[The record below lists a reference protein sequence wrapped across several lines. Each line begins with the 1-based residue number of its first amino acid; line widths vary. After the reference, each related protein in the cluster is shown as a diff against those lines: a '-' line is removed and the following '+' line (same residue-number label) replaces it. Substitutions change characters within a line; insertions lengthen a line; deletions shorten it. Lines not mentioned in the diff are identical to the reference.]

1 MTGIVTGATAASVA
15 DTGSVSPGKVFW
27 ATWFGWMLDGFDSS
41 MYSYILVGALTE
53 LLPASGIEASRA
65 NIGLYGG
72 LLFSIFMLGWACSMV
87 WGWAADRYGRV
98 RIMCWTVLVYSVF
111 TALCGLSTGIVMF
124 ALFRFAAGF
133 GIGGEWAAG
142 TPLLQESVPEHT
154 RVRLAG
160 WLHTATPTGLF
171 LAALVTLVGG
181 SMLGW
186 RGMFFLGI
194 LPALLIA
201 YLRSNIPEPARARSS
216 ERAKPAFTAL
226 FAKGQA
232 RTTWSAAAM
241 MACIIFG
248 LWSSN
253 FWAPT
258 VVFTKLVAAGATP
271 AHAQQMGAVAGLI
284 TNVGTLIGCLLM
296 PWITGRLG
304 SRRWTAV
311 LFFVRL
317 VAVGGGELR
326 NRHRASQRPHIVS
339 DPAAGPGFLH
349 QRRVRPVHDLAA
361 GDVSLGFARRRLRL
375 RVQHGAGSGRG
386 RSDLDRRARRDD
398 RKLPAR
404 DLAVVRDLHRGPAVH
419 RDGPGDGQS
428 AAREIAGLL
437 LAAAHEN
444 LGRQAG
450 VSVIERIATPC
461 LRCGRNGLD
470 AGGMRLFTCAGS
482 TFARHR
488 AARIQS

>member
-1 MTGIVTGATAASVA
+1 MTGIVTGVAATPVA
-15 DTGSVSPGKVFW
+15 HPVTVSPGKVFW

-53 LLPASGIEASRA
+53 LLPASGIQATPA
-65 NIGLYGG
+65 NIGVYGG
-72 LLFSIFMLGWACSMV
+72 LLFSIFMLGWACSMI

-124 ALFRFAAGF
+124 ALFRFVAGF

-142 TPLLQESVPEHT
+142 TPLLQESVPENT

-171 LAALVTLVGG
+171 LAAFVTLVGG
-181 SMLGW
+181 SLLGW

-216 ERAKPAFTAL
+216 ELAKPGFTAL
-226 FAKGQA
+226 FAEGQG

-258 VVFTKLVAAGATP
+258 VVATKLVASGATP

-304 SRRWTAV
+304 SRRRTAV
-311 LFFVRL
+311 VFFIGSLLSVVTSYEIAIEHLNDLILFL
-317 VAVGGGELR
+317 ILL
-326 NRHRASQRPHIVS
+326 PI
-339 DPAAGPGFLH
+339 
-349 QRRVRPVHDLAA
+349 
-361 GDVSLGFARRRLRL
+361 LGFFTNGVFGLFTIWLPEMFPSALR
-375 RVQHGAGSGRG
+375 GAGSGFSFSMG
-386 RSDLDRRARRDD
+386 RVLGA
-398 RKLPAR
+398 A
-404 DLAVVRDLHRGPAVH
+404 GPTLIGA
-419 RDGPGDGQS
+419 
-428 AAREIAGLL
+428 
-437 LAAAHEN
+437 LAALTGSFPLAIS
-444 LGRQAG
+444 LL
-450 VSVIERIATPC
+450 SVIYIVGLPFIAMAPETANQP
-461 LRCGRNGLD
+461 L
-470 AGGMRLFTCAGS
+470 AK
-482 TFARHR
+482 
-488 AARIQS
+488 

>member
-1 MTGIVTGATAASVA
+1 MAGIVTASTTASVA
-15 DTGSVSPGKVFW
+15 NGGAVSPRKVFW
-27 ATWFGWMLDGFDSS
+27 ATWSGWMLDGFDSS
-41 MYSYILVGALTE
+41 IYGYILVGALTE

-142 TPLLQESVPEHT
+142 TPLLQESVPENT

-171 LAALVTLVGG
+171 LAAFVTLVAGG
-181 SMLGW
+181 MLGW

-201 YLRSNIPEPARARSS
+201 YLRTSIPEPARAPSS
-216 ERAKPAFTAL
+216 EMSKPAFSAL
-226 FAKGQA
+226 FSKNQA
-232 RTTWSAAAM
+232 RTTWSAALM
-241 MACIIFG
+241 MTCIIFG

-258 VVFTKLVAAGATP
+258 VIITRLVATGATP

-284 TNVGTLIGCLLM
+284 TNVGTLAGCLLM

-311 LFFVRL
+311 LFFAGSLLSVMASYEVAIERL
-317 VAVGGGELR
+317 NDFTL
-326 NRHRASQRPHIVS
+326 
-339 DPAAGPGFLH
+339 FLILL
-349 QRRVRPVHDLAA
+349 PV
-361 GDVSLGFARRRLRL
+361 LGFFTNGVFGLFTIWLPEMFPSALR
-375 RVQHGAGSGRG
+375 GAGSGFAFSMG
-386 RSDLDRRARRDD
+386 RVLGA
-398 RKLPAR
+398 A
-404 DLAVVRDLHRGPAVH
+404 GPTLI
-419 RDGPGDGQS
+419 GT
-428 AAREIAGLL
+428 
-437 LAAAHEN
+437 LAATTGSYPLAISLLSAIYL
-444 LGRQAG
+444 LGLPF
-450 VSVIERIATPC
+450 IAMAPETANRP
-461 LRCGRNGLD
+461 L
-470 AGGMRLFTCAGS
+470 AK
-482 TFARHR
+482 
-488 AARIQS
+488 

>member
-1 MTGIVTGATAASVA
+1 MAEIVAASTPA
-15 DTGSVSPGKVFW
+15 SLANGSAVSPGKVFW

-41 MYSYILVGALTE
+41 MYGYILVGALTE

-142 TPLLQESVPEHT
+142 TPLLQESVPENT

-171 LAALVTLVGG
+171 LAAFVTLVGG
-181 SMLGW
+181 STLGW

-201 YLRSNIPEPARARSS
+201 YLRTNIPEPPRASSS
-216 ERAKPAFTAL
+216 EISKPAFSAL
-226 FAKGQA
+226 FSENQA
-232 RTTWSAAAM
+232 RTTWSAALM

-258 VVFTKLVAAGATP
+258 VIITKLVATGATP

-284 TNVGTLIGCLLM
+284 TNVGTLTGCLLM
-296 PWITGRLG
+296 PLITGRLG

-311 LFFVRL
+311 LFFVGSLLSVVASYEVAIERL
-317 VAVGGGELR
+317 NDLTL
-326 NRHRASQRPHIVS
+326 
-339 DPAAGPGFLH
+339 FLILL
-349 QRRVRPVHDLAA
+349 PV
-361 GDVSLGFARRRLRL
+361 LGFFTNGVFGLFTIWLPEMFPSALR
-375 RVQHGAGSGRG
+375 GAGSGFAFSMG
-386 RSDLDRRARRDD
+386 RVLGA
-398 RKLPAR
+398 A
-404 DLAVVRDLHRGPAVH
+404 GPTLI
-419 RDGPGDGQS
+419 GT
-428 AAREIAGLL
+428 
-437 LAAAHEN
+437 LAATTGSYPLA
-444 LGRQAG
+444 
-450 VSVIERIATPC
+450 IA
-461 LRCGRNGLD
+461 LLSAIYLVGLPFI
-470 AGGMRLFTCAGS
+470 AMAPETANRPLAK
-482 TFARHR
+482 
-488 AARIQS
+488 

>member
-1 MTGIVTGATAASVA
+1 
-15 DTGSVSPGKVFW
+15 VFW

-41 MYSYILVGALTE
+41 MYSYILVGALSE

-65 NIGLYGG
+65 NIGVYGG

-142 TPLLQESVPEHT
+142 TPLLQESVPENT

-171 LAALVTLVGG
+171 LAAFVTLVAGNL
-181 SMLGW
+181 LGW

-201 YLRSNIPEPARARSS
+201 YLRSNIPEPVHARSS
-216 ERAKPAFTAL
+216 ELPKPSFTAL
-226 FAKGQA
+226 FSRGQA
-232 RTTWSAAAM
+232 RITWSAASM

-258 VVFTKLVAAGATP
+258 VVITKLVAGGATP

-284 TNVGTLIGCLLM
+284 TNVGTLTGCLLM
-296 PWITGRLG
+296 PWITGWLG
-304 SRRWTAV
+304 SRRWTAAV
-311 LFFVRL
+311 FFLGSLLSVVASYEIAIERLDDLTLFL
-317 VAVGGGELR
+317 IL
-326 NRHRASQRPHIVS
+326 
-339 DPAAGPGFLH
+339 L
-349 QRRVRPVHDLAA
+349 PV
-361 GDVSLGFARRRLRL
+361 LGFFTNGVFGLFTIWLPEMFPSALR
-375 RVQHGAGSGRG
+375 GAGSGFAFSMG
-386 RSDLDRRARRDD
+386 RVLGA
-398 RKLPAR
+398 A
-404 DLAVVRDLHRGPAVH
+404 GPTLIGA
-419 RDGPGDGQS
+419 
-428 AAREIAGLL
+428 
-437 LAAAHEN
+437 LAALTGSYPLAIS
-444 LGRQAG
+444 LL
-450 VSVIERIATPC
+450 SVIYILGLPFIAMAPETADKP
-461 LRCGRNGLD
+461 L
-470 AGGMRLFTCAGS
+470 AK
-482 TFARHR
+482 
-488 AARIQS
+488 

>member
-1 MTGIVTGATAASVA
+1 MTGTVTGAKAASVA
-15 DTGSVSPGKVFW
+15 NTGSVSPSKVFW

-41 MYSYILVGALTE
+41 LYSYILVGSLTE
-53 LLPASGIEASRA
+53 LLPASGIEASPA
-65 NIGLYGG
+65 NIGFYGG

-98 RIMCWTVLVYSVF
+98 RIMCWTVLVYSLF

-142 TPLLQESVPEHT
+142 TPLLQESVPENM

-171 LAALVTLVGG
+171 LAAFVTLVGG

-201 YLRSNIPEPARARSS
+201 YLRSNIPEPVRARSS
-216 ERAKPAFTAL
+216 EPSKPAFSAL
-226 FAKGQA
+226 FSKDQA
-232 RTTWSAAAM
+232 RTTWSAALM

-258 VVFTKLVAAGATP
+258 VVITKLVATGATP

-284 TNVGTLIGCLLM
+284 TNVGTLVGCLLM
-296 PWITGRLG
+296 PWITGWFG

-311 LFFVRL
+311 LFFLGSLLSVVTSYE
-317 VAVGGGELR
+317 VAIEYL
-326 NRHRASQRPHIVS
+326 NDLKLFFI
-339 DPAAGPGFLH
+339 LL
-349 QRRVRPVHDLAA
+349 PV
-361 GDVSLGFARRRLRL
+361 LGFFTNGVFGLFTIWLPEMFPSTLR
-375 RVQHGAGSGRG
+375 GAGSGFAFSMG
-386 RSDLDRRARRDD
+386 RILGA
-398 RKLPAR
+398 A
-404 DLAVVRDLHRGPAVH
+404 GPTLIGA
-419 RDGPGDGQS
+419 
-428 AAREIAGLL
+428 
-437 LAAAHEN
+437 LAAATGSYP
-444 LGRQAG
+444 LAISLL
-450 VSVIERIATPC
+450 SVIYIVGLPFIAMAPETANSP
-461 LRCGRNGLD
+461 L
-470 AGGMRLFTCAGS
+470 AK
-482 TFARHR
+482 
-488 AARIQS
+488 

>member
-1 MTGIVTGATAASVA
+1 MTGIVTGATAAVA
-15 DTGSVSPGKVFW
+15 AEPGSVSPGKVFW

-53 LLPASGIEASRA
+53 LLPASGIEANRA

-142 TPLLQESVPEHT
+142 TPLLQESVPEHM

-171 LAALVTLVGG
+171 LAAFVTLVGG
-181 SMLGW
+181 SLLGW

-201 YLRSNIPEPARARSS
+201 YLRSNIPEPVHARSAGQ
-216 ERAKPAFTAL
+216 AKPAFTAL

-241 MACIIFG
+241 MTCIIFG

-258 VVFTKLVAAGATP
+258 VVATKLVASGATP

-284 TNVGTLIGCLLM
+284 TNVGTLAGCLLM

-311 LFFVRL
+311 VFFIGSLLSVVASYEIAIEHLNDLTLFLILLPVLGFFTNGVFGL
-317 VAVGGGELR
+317 FTIWLPEMFPSALR
-326 NRHRASQRPHIVS
+326 GAGSSFSFSMGRVLG
-339 DPAAGPGFLH
+339 AAGPTLIGA
-349 QRRVRPVHDLAA
+349 LAA
-361 GDVSLGFARRRLRL
+361 LTGSFPLAISLL
-375 RVQHGAGSGRG
+375 
-386 RSDLDRRARRDD
+386 
-398 RKLPAR
+398 
-404 DLAVVRDLHRGPAVH
+404 
-419 RDGPGDGQS
+419 
-428 AAREIAGLL
+428 
-437 LAAAHEN
+437 
-444 LGRQAG
+444 
-450 VSVIERIATPC
+450 SVIYLVGLPFIAMAPETADQP
-461 LRCGRNGLD
+461 L
-470 AGGMRLFTCAGS
+470 AK
-482 TFARHR
+482 
-488 AARIQS
+488 

>member
-1 MTGIVTGATAASVA
+1 MPKGEDMTGIVTGATAASVA
-15 DTGSVSPGKVFW
+15 KSATVSPGKVFW

-142 TPLLQESVPEHT
+142 TPLLQESVPEHM

-181 SMLGW
+181 SLLGW

-201 YLRSNIPEPARARSS
+201 YLRSNIPEPARARSPGQ
-216 ERAKPAFTAL
+216 RKPAFTAL
-226 FAKGQA
+226 FTKGQA

-241 MACIIFG
+241 MTCIIFG

-258 VVFTKLVAAGATP
+258 VVATKLVASGATP

-284 TNVGTLIGCLLM
+284 TNVGTLAGCLLM

-311 LFFVRL
+311 VFFIGSLLSVVASYEIAIEHLDDLTLFL
-317 VAVGGGELR
+317 IL
-326 NRHRASQRPHIVS
+326 
-339 DPAAGPGFLH
+339 L
-349 QRRVRPVHDLAA
+349 PV
-361 GDVSLGFARRRLRL
+361 LGFFTNGVFGLFTIWLPEMFPSALR
-375 RVQHGAGSGRG
+375 GAGSGFSFSMG
-386 RSDLDRRARRDD
+386 RVLGA
-398 RKLPAR
+398 A
-404 DLAVVRDLHRGPAVH
+404 GPTLIGA
-419 RDGPGDGQS
+419 
-428 AAREIAGLL
+428 
-437 LAAAHEN
+437 LAALTGSYPLAIS
-444 LGRQAG
+444 LL
-450 VSVIERIATPC
+450 SVIYIV
-461 LRCGRNGLD
+461 GLPFIVMAPETAD
-470 AGGMRLFTCAGS
+470 QPLAK
-482 TFARHR
+482 
-488 AARIQS
+488 

>member
-1 MTGIVTGATAASVA
+1 MTGIVTGASAASVA
-15 DTGSVSPGKVFW
+15 EPESVSPSKVFW

-41 MYSYILVGALTE
+41 MYSYILVSALTE
-53 LLPASGIEASRA
+53 LLPASGIQASPA

-142 TPLLQESVPEHT
+142 TPLLQESVPEHM

-171 LAALVTLVGG
+171 LAAFVTLVGG
-181 SMLGW
+181 SLLGW

-201 YLRSNIPEPARARSS
+201 YLRSNIPEPVRAPSPGQAR
-216 ERAKPAFTAL
+216 PAFTAL
-226 FAKGQA
+226 FAEGQA

-241 MACIIFG
+241 MTCIIFG

-258 VVFTKLVAAGATP
+258 VVATKLVASGATP

-284 TNVGTLIGCLLM
+284 TNVGTLIGCLAM

-311 LFFVRL
+311 LFFIGSLLSV
-317 VAVGGGELR
+317 VASYEIAIEHLGDLTL
-326 NRHRASQRPHIVS
+326 
-339 DPAAGPGFLH
+339 FLILL
-349 QRRVRPVHDLAA
+349 PV
-361 GDVSLGFARRRLRL
+361 LGFFTNGVFGLFTIWLPEMFPSALR
-375 RVQHGAGSGRG
+375 GAGSGFSFSMG
-386 RSDLDRRARRDD
+386 RVLGA
-398 RKLPAR
+398 A
-404 DLAVVRDLHRGPAVH
+404 GPTLIGA
-419 RDGPGDGQS
+419 
-428 AAREIAGLL
+428 
-437 LAAAHEN
+437 LAALTGSFPLAIS
-444 LGRQAG
+444 LL
-450 VSVIERIATPC
+450 SVIYIIGLPFIALAPETADQP
-461 LRCGRNGLD
+461 L
-470 AGGMRLFTCAGS
+470 AK
-482 TFARHR
+482 
-488 AARIQS
+488 

>member
-1 MTGIVTGATAASVA
+1 MAEIVTGARAAPIA
-15 DTGSVSPGKVFW
+15 EAGAVSSGKIFW

-41 MYSYILVGALTE
+41 MYGYILVGALTD

-111 TALCGLSTGIVMF
+111 TALCGLSTGVVMF
-124 ALFRFAAGF
+124 ALFRFVAGF

-142 TPLLQESVPEHT
+142 TPLLHESVPENT

-171 LAALVTLVGG
+171 LAALVTLTVGG
-181 SMLGW
+181 LLGW

-201 YLRSNIPEPARARSS
+201 YLRSNIPEPKRANTARPSFA
-216 ERAKPAFTAL
+216 AL

-232 RTTWSAAAM
+232 RTTWAAALM

-258 VVFTKLVAAGATP
+258 VVATKLVAGGATP

-284 TNVGTLIGCLLM
+284 TNVGTLIGCLLV

-304 SRRWTAV
+304 SRRWTAA
-311 LFFVRL
+311 LFFVGAL
-317 VAVGGGELR
+317 LSVVASYEVAIEHLD
-326 NRHRASQRPHIVS
+326 N
-339 DPAAGPGFLH
+339 
-349 QRRVRPVHDLAA
+349 LALFFILLPI
-361 GDVSLGFARRRLRL
+361 LGFFTNGVFGLFTIWLPEMFPSVLR
-375 RVQHGAGSGRG
+375 GAGSGFAFSMG
-386 RSDLDRRARRDD
+386 RVLGA
-398 RKLPAR
+398 A
-404 DLAVVRDLHRGPAVH
+404 GPTLIGA
-419 RDGPGDGQS
+419 
-428 AAREIAGLL
+428 
-437 LAAAHEN
+437 LAATTGSYPLAIS
-444 LGRQAG
+444 LLSLIYIVGLPF
-450 VSVIERIATPC
+450 IAMAPETANQP
-461 LRCGRNGLD
+461 L
-470 AGGMRLFTCAGS
+470 AK
-482 TFARHR
+482 
-488 AARIQS
+488 

>member
-1 MTGIVTGATAASVA
+1 MAEIVTGARAPSVANVGAASPA
-15 DTGSVSPGKVFW
+15 KIFW

-41 MYSYILVGALTE
+41 MYGYILVGALTE

-124 ALFRFAAGF
+124 GLFRFVAGF

-142 TPLLQESVPEHT
+142 TPLLHESVPENT

-171 LAALVTLVGG
+171 LAALVTLGAG
-181 SMLGW
+181 SLLGW

-194 LPALLIA
+194 LPALLIF
-201 YLRSNIPEPARARSS
+201 YLRRNIPEPKRAGSAG
-216 ERAKPAFTAL
+216 EAKPFSAL

-232 RTTWSAAAM
+232 RTTWAAALM

-258 VVFTKLVAAGATP
+258 VIITKLVAAGATA

-284 TNVGTLIGCLLM
+284 TSVGTLTGCLLV

-311 LFFVRL
+311 LFFVGAL
-317 VAVGGGELR
+317 LSVLASYEVAIAQLD
-326 NRHRASQRPHIVS
+326 NLTLFFI
-339 DPAAGPGFLH
+339 LL
-349 QRRVRPVHDLAA
+349 PV
-361 GDVSLGFARRRLRL
+361 LGFFTNGVFGLFTIWLPEMFPSALR
-375 RVQHGAGSGRG
+375 GAGSGFAFSIG
-386 RSDLDRRARRDD
+386 RVLGA
-398 RKLPAR
+398 A
-404 DLAVVRDLHRGPAVH
+404 GPTLIGA
-419 RDGPGDGQS
+419 
-428 AAREIAGLL
+428 
-437 LAAAHEN
+437 LAAITGSYPLAIS
-444 LGRQAG
+444 LLSLIYLVGLPF
-450 VSVIERIATPC
+450 IALAPETANQP
-461 LRCGRNGLD
+461 L
-470 AGGMRLFTCAGS
+470 AK
-482 TFARHR
+482 
-488 AARIQS
+488 

>member
-1 MTGIVTGATAASVA
+1 MTGIVTADAATPVA
-15 DTGSVSPGKVFW
+15 GTSAVSPAKVFW

-41 MYSYILVGALTE
+41 MYGYILVGALSE

-65 NIGLYGG
+65 NVGFYGG
-72 LLFSIFMLGWACSMV
+72 LLFSIFMLGWACSML

-111 TALCGLSTGIVMF
+111 TALCGLSTGIIMF

-142 TPLLQESVPEHT
+142 TPLLQESVPENT

-171 LAALVTLVGG
+171 LAALVTLLGG
-181 SMLGW
+181 SLLGW

-194 LPALLIA
+194 LPALLIV
-201 YLRSNIPEPARARSS
+201 YLRSNIPEPVRAGSPES
-216 ERAKPAFTAL
+216 AKPSFTAL

-232 RTTWSAAAM
+232 RTTWSAALM

-258 VVFTKLVAAGATP
+258 VIITKLVASGATP

-296 PWITGRLG
+296 PWITGALG

-311 LFFVRL
+311 LFFAGSLLSVL
-317 VAVGGGELR
+317 
-326 NRHRASQRPHIVS
+326 ASYEIAIEHLDDLTLFFV
-339 DPAAGPGFLH
+339 LL
-349 QRRVRPVHDLAA
+349 PV
-361 GDVSLGFARRRLRL
+361 LGFFTNGVFGLFTIWLPEMFPSNLR
-375 RVQHGAGSGRG
+375 GAGSGFAFSMG
-386 RSDLDRRARRDD
+386 RVLGA
-398 RKLPAR
+398 A
-404 DLAVVRDLHRGPAVH
+404 GPTLI
-419 RDGPGDGQS
+419 GT
-428 AAREIAGLL
+428 
-437 LAAAHEN
+437 LAAVTGSFPLAIS
-444 LGRQAG
+444 LL
-450 VSVIERIATPC
+450 SVIYVVGLPFIAMAPETANRP
-461 LRCGRNGLD
+461 L
-470 AGGMRLFTCAGS
+470 AK
-482 TFARHR
+482 
-488 AARIQS
+488 

>member
-1 MTGIVTGATAASVA
+1 MTGIVTGVSATSVA
-15 DTGSVSPGKVFW
+15 HPESVSPGKVFW

-53 LLPASGIEASRA
+53 LLPASGIQASPA

-124 ALFRFAAGF
+124 ALFRFVAGF

-142 TPLLQESVPEHT
+142 TPLLQESVPENS

-171 LAALVTLVGG
+171 LAAFVTLVGG
-181 SMLGW
+181 SLLGW

-216 ERAKPAFTAL
+216 ELQKPGFTAL

-258 VVFTKLVAAGATP
+258 VVATKLVAGGATP

-296 PWITGRLG
+296 PWITGWFG

-311 LFFVRL
+311 VFFIGSLLSVLASYELAIEHLNDLTLFL
-317 VAVGGGELR
+317 ILL
-326 NRHRASQRPHIVS
+326 PI
-339 DPAAGPGFLH
+339 
-349 QRRVRPVHDLAA
+349 
-361 GDVSLGFARRRLRL
+361 LGFFTNGVFGLFTIWLPEMFPSALR
-375 RVQHGAGSGRG
+375 GAGSGFSFSIG
-386 RSDLDRRARRDD
+386 RVLGA
-398 RKLPAR
+398 A
-404 DLAVVRDLHRGPAVH
+404 GPTLIGA
-419 RDGPGDGQS
+419 
-428 AAREIAGLL
+428 
-437 LAAAHEN
+437 LAALTGSFPLAIS
-444 LGRQAG
+444 LL
-450 VSVIERIATPC
+450 SVIYIVGLPFIAMAPETANKP
-461 LRCGRNGLD
+461 L
-470 AGGMRLFTCAGS
+470 AK
-482 TFARHR
+482 
-488 AARIQS
+488 

>member
-1 MTGIVTGATAASVA
+1 MTEIVTGASATSVA
-15 DTGSVSPGKVFW
+15 HPVTVSPGKVFW

-53 LLPASGIEASRA
+53 LLPASGIAATPA

-72 LLFSIFMLGWACSMV
+72 LLFSRFMLGWACSMV

-124 ALFRFAAGF
+124 ALFRFVAGF

-142 TPLLQESVPEHT
+142 TPLLQESVPENI

-171 LAALVTLVGG
+171 LAAFVTLVGG
-181 SMLGW
+181 NLLGW

-216 ERAKPAFTAL
+216 ELKKPGFAAL

-258 VVFTKLVAAGATP
+258 VVATKLVASGATP

-284 TNVGTLIGCLLM
+284 TNVGTLIGCLMM
-296 PWITGRLG
+296 PWITGWFG
-304 SRRWTAV
+304 SRRRTAV
-311 LFFVRL
+311 VFFIGSLLSVVTSYEIAIEHLNDLTLFL
-317 VAVGGGELR
+317 IL
-326 NRHRASQRPHIVS
+326 
-339 DPAAGPGFLH
+339 L
-349 QRRVRPVHDLAA
+349 PV
-361 GDVSLGFARRRLRL
+361 LGFFTNGVFGLFTIWLPEMFPSALR
-375 RVQHGAGSGRG
+375 GAGSGFSFSMG
-386 RSDLDRRARRDD
+386 RVLGA
-398 RKLPAR
+398 A
-404 DLAVVRDLHRGPAVH
+404 GPTLIGA
-419 RDGPGDGQS
+419 
-428 AAREIAGLL
+428 
-437 LAAAHEN
+437 LAALTGSFPLAIS
-444 LGRQAG
+444 LL
-450 VSVIERIATPC
+450 SVIYIVGLPFIAMAPETANKP
-461 LRCGRNGLD
+461 L
-470 AGGMRLFTCAGS
+470 AM
-482 TFARHR
+482 
-488 AARIQS
+488 

>member
-1 MTGIVTGATAASVA
+1 MAGIVTGVSATSVA
-15 DTGSVSPGKVFW
+15 HPVTVSPAKVFW

-53 LLPASGIEASRA
+53 LLPASGIQATPA

-111 TALCGLSTGIVMF
+111 TALCGLSTGIIMF
-124 ALFRFAAGF
+124 ALFRFVAGF

-142 TPLLQESVPEHT
+142 TPLLQESVPENI

-171 LAALVTLVGG
+171 LAAFVTLVGG
-181 SMLGW
+181 SLLGW

-216 ERAKPAFTAL
+216 ELKKPGFTAL

-258 VVFTKLVAAGATP
+258 VVATKLVASGATP

-296 PWITGRLG
+296 PWITGWFG
-304 SRRWTAV
+304 SRRRTAV
-311 LFFVRL
+311 VFFIGSLLSVVTSYEIAIEHLNDLTLFL
-317 VAVGGGELR
+317 IL
-326 NRHRASQRPHIVS
+326 
-339 DPAAGPGFLH
+339 L
-349 QRRVRPVHDLAA
+349 PV
-361 GDVSLGFARRRLRL
+361 LGFFTNGVFGLFTIWLPEMFPSALR
-375 RVQHGAGSGRG
+375 GAGSGFSFSMG
-386 RSDLDRRARRDD
+386 RVLGA
-398 RKLPAR
+398 A
-404 DLAVVRDLHRGPAVH
+404 GPTLIGA
-419 RDGPGDGQS
+419 
-428 AAREIAGLL
+428 
-437 LAAAHEN
+437 LAALTGSFPLAIS
-444 LGRQAG
+444 LL
-450 VSVIERIATPC
+450 SVIYIVGLPFIAMAPETANQP
-461 LRCGRNGLD
+461 L
-470 AGGMRLFTCAGS
+470 AK
-482 TFARHR
+482 
-488 AARIQS
+488 

>member
-1 MTGIVTGATAASVA
+1 MAEIVSGVRAPSVA
-15 DTGSVSPGKVFW
+15 DVGAASPAKIFW

-41 MYSYILVGALTE
+41 MYGYILVGALTE

-111 TALCGLSTGIVMF
+111 TALCGLSTGVVMF
-124 ALFRFAAGF
+124 AVFRFVAGF

-142 TPLLQESVPEHT
+142 TPLLHESVPENT

-171 LAALVTLVGG
+171 LAALVTLGAG
-181 SMLGW
+181 SLLGW

-194 LPALLIA
+194 LPALLIF
-201 YLRSNIPEPARARSS
+201 YLRRNIPEPKRAGSAG
-216 ERAKPAFTAL
+216 EAKPFSAL

-232 RTTWSAAAM
+232 QTTWAAALM

-258 VVFTKLVAAGATP
+258 VIITKLVAAGATA

-284 TNVGTLIGCLLM
+284 TSVGTLTGCLLV
-296 PWITGRLG
+296 PSITGWLG
-304 SRRWTAV
+304 SRRWTAA
-311 LFFVRL
+311 LFFVGAL
-317 VAVGGGELR
+317 LSVLASYEVAITLLD
-326 NRHRASQRPHIVS
+326 NLTLFFI
-339 DPAAGPGFLH
+339 LL
-349 QRRVRPVHDLAA
+349 PV
-361 GDVSLGFARRRLRL
+361 LGFFTNGVFGLFTIWLPEMFPSALR
-375 RVQHGAGSGRG
+375 GAGSGFAFSFG
-386 RSDLDRRARRDD
+386 RVLGA
-398 RKLPAR
+398 A
-404 DLAVVRDLHRGPAVH
+404 GPTLIGA
-419 RDGPGDGQS
+419 
-428 AAREIAGLL
+428 
-437 LAAAHEN
+437 LAAMTGSYPLAIS
-444 LGRQAG
+444 LLSLIYLVGLPF
-450 VSVIERIATPC
+450 IALAPETANQP
-461 LRCGRNGLD
+461 L
-470 AGGMRLFTCAGS
+470 AK
-482 TFARHR
+482 
-488 AARIQS
+488 

>member
-1 MTGIVTGATAASVA
+1 MAEIVTGARAPSVANVGAASPA
-15 DTGSVSPGKVFW
+15 KIFW

-41 MYSYILVGALTE
+41 MYGYILVGALTE

-124 ALFRFAAGF
+124 GLFRFVAGF

-142 TPLLQESVPEHT
+142 TPLLHESVPENT

-171 LAALVTLVGG
+171 LAALVTLGAG
-181 SMLGW
+181 SLLGW

-194 LPALLIA
+194 LPALLIF
-201 YLRSNIPEPARARSS
+201 YLRRNIPEPKRAGSAD
-216 ERAKPAFTAL
+216 EAKPFSAL

-232 RTTWSAAAM
+232 RTTWAAALM

-258 VVFTKLVAAGATP
+258 VIITKLVAAGATA

-284 TNVGTLIGCLLM
+284 TSVGTLTGCLLV

-311 LFFVRL
+311 LFFVGAL
-317 VAVGGGELR
+317 LSVLASYEVAIAQLD
-326 NRHRASQRPHIVS
+326 NLTLFFI
-339 DPAAGPGFLH
+339 LL
-349 QRRVRPVHDLAA
+349 PV
-361 GDVSLGFARRRLRL
+361 LGFFTNGVFGLFTIWLPEMFPSALR
-375 RVQHGAGSGRG
+375 GAGSGFAFSIG
-386 RSDLDRRARRDD
+386 RVLGA
-398 RKLPAR
+398 A
-404 DLAVVRDLHRGPAVH
+404 GPTLIGA
-419 RDGPGDGQS
+419 
-428 AAREIAGLL
+428 
-437 LAAAHEN
+437 LAAMTGSYPLAIS
-444 LGRQAG
+444 LLSLIYLVGLPF
-450 VSVIERIATPC
+450 IALAPETANQP
-461 LRCGRNGLD
+461 L
-470 AGGMRLFTCAGS
+470 AK
-482 TFARHR
+482 
-488 AARIQS
+488 